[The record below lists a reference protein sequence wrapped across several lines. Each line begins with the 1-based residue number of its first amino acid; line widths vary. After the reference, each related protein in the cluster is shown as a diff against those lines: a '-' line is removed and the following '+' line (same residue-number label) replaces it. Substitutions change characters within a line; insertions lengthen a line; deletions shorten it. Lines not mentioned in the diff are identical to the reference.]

1 MLPNLQLSGNSLRGK
16 RPGSSLGLK
25 RPTSE
30 YARVAKSL
38 RDPNPRYRADNVVD
52 LDLDMPERTLED
64 YDGQVSQKIQN
75 TINTALNEDEDDLAL
90 LNQENQPNVYYVY
103 KDDGIE
109 RDENQAPK
117 EKKKRLQSAVKK
129 PTQGVRKKA
138 EIVNKEVPPEEFFP
152 KSKGLIKKGSRINN

>member
-90 LNQENQPNVYYVY
+90 LNQEN
-103 KDDGIE
+103 
-109 RDENQAPK
+109 
-117 EKKKRLQSAVKK
+117 
-129 PTQGVRKKA
+129 
-138 EIVNKEVPPEEFFP
+138 
-152 KSKGLIKKGSRINN
+152 